1 MKGPMRNQHLANW
14 EKRVE
19 ILTLKNQGWSVRK
32 IARKFDLSTARI
44 YAILH
49 ALEGMTVEDAEAIS
63 KQLERTNENSNN
75 RATS

>member
-1 MKGPMRNQHLANW
+1 MRNQHLANW

-44 YAILH
+44 YAILQ
-49 ALEGMTVEDAEAIS
+49 AMEGMTVEDAEAIS
-63 KQLERTNENSNN
+63 NQLERNN
-75 RATS
+75 AIS